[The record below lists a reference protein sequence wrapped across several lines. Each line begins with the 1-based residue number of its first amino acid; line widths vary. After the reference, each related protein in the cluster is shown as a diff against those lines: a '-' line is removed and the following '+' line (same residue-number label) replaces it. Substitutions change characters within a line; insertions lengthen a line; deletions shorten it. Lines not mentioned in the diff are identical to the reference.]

1 MEKGRVCDMLD
12 YNDNKFRFVFT
23 RPEDKFKIRTY
34 TLQDYNDAYFEDEDS
49 MDVNI
54 SMCKDNGLFS
64 MDELDDI
71 ESESMC
77 DVNMI
82 ELSSDSLDMVEYCG
96 VELDSVNYN
105 ECGWTEFSE
114 INRQNRKFDIFN
126 KSNYDEDEWSRFCRL
141 G

>member
-1 MEKGRVCDMLD
+1 ML
-12 YNDNKFRFVFT
+12 NNEINIKMRF
-23 RPEDKFKIRTY
+23 DI
-34 TLQDYNDAYFEDEDS
+34 YNDAYFEDEDS
-49 MDVNI
+49 MDVNM
-54 SMCKDNGLFS
+54 SNGIFS

-71 ESESMC
+71 ENEGIC

-96 VELDSVNYN
+96 VELDTVNYN

-114 INRQNRKFDIFN
+114 INRQNKIFN
-126 KSNYDEDEWSRFCRL
+126 EWDKNNYSLSDWDLFLMR